1 MARMVVCVRAL
12 ERVTALDTHARAQAV
27 WYRVTGLASRSARD
41 LGVSIIEAEIRH
53 AQYEV
58 LLEVATLVL
67 AGEPVE
73 IARELRARA
82 ERIIRPTT

>member
-1 MARMVVCVRAL
+1 
-12 ERVTALDTHARAQAV
+12 LDAHARAQSV

-58 LLEVATLVL
+58 LLEAAKLVL
-67 AGEPVE
+67 DAHEPVE
-73 IARELRARA
+73 SARELRARA
-82 ERIIRPTT
+82 EKTIRPPK

>member
-1 MARMVVCVRAL
+1 MVRMVVRVRAL
-12 ERVTALDTHARAQAV
+12 ERVTALDAHARAQSV

-58 LLEVATLVL
+58 LLEAKLVL

>member
-1 MARMVVCVRAL
+1 VARMVVRVRAL
-12 ERVTALDTHARAQAV
+12 ERVTALDAHARAQSV

-58 LLEVATLVL
+58 LLEAAKLVL